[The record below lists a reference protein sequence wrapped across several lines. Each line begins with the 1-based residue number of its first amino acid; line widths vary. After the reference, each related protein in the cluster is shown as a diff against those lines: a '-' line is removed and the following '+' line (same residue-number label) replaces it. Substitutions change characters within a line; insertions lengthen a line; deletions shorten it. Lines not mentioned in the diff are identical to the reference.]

1 MANAPRVTDE
11 PSTDQLLAL
20 DNQLCF
26 ALHAASRQI
35 VRAYRPVLGP
45 LDLTYP
51 QYLVLLVLWERAN
64 QPDFRPSVRA
74 LGERLDL
81 DSGTLTPLLKRLEEK
96 GLLHRSRAK
105 DDERELH
112 VRLTAEGCR
121 LKNRAAEIPRAA
133 LRNPP
138 LPLAEMSALRG
149 MLQRLRNAMTEH
161 VSADGLR

>member
-1 MANAPRVTDE
+1 MAHAPRATDE

-26 ALHAASRQI
+26 ALHAASRQM
-35 VRAYRPVLGP
+35 VRAYRAVLDP

-51 QYLVLLVLWERAN
+51 QYLVLLVLWEWAGKPHSR
-64 QPDFRPSVRA
+64 QSVRA

-81 DSGTLTPLLKRLEEK
+81 DSGTLTPLLKRLEDK
-96 GLLHRSRAK
+96 GLLLRARAH

-112 VRLTAEGCR
+112 VQLTPKGSL
-121 LKNRAAEIPRAA
+121 LKQRAAEILRRS

-138 LPLAEMSALRG
+138 LPLTEMSALRG
-149 MLQRLRNAMTEH
+149 MLQRLRSAMTEH
-161 VSADGLR
+161 VSADVTR